1 MTDGWR
7 DRPPAITRSGKAI
20 TMRLPEITNRIVD
33 VPVRVL
39 RAVFGGVGQLLLVAD
54 RLRSEEPGA
63 GQPGAHRPKED
74 PRASRSGRA
83 APAAAGSGQVAAQP
97 RWRSLDSTGNVRL
110 LTAED
115 VTDTP
120 ARVSAEAASAD
131 RAHPADPADR
141 AHPADPAHPADSA
154 ADPADAT
161 DGLPLPGYDRF
172 SVPSLRAR
180 LRTLDATQLDSLI
193 EYEKAHA
200 GRDEVVTMFERR
212 IVKLGRGA
220 T

>member
-1 MTDGWR
+1 
-7 DRPPAITRSGKAI
+7 
-20 TMRLPEITNRIVD
+20 MRLPEITNRIVD

-63 GQPGAHRPKED
+63 DQPGDHQPKEE

-120 ARVSAEAASAD
+120 ARVSAAAASAD

-141 AHPADPAHPADSA
+141 AHPADSA

>member
-1 MTDGWR
+1 M
-7 DRPPAITRSGKAI
+7 

-63 GQPGAHRPKED
+63 DQRGDHQPKEEA
-74 PRASRSGRA
+74 RASRSGRA

-120 ARVSAEAASAD
+120 ARVSAAAASAD

-141 AHPADPAHPADSA
+141 AHPADSA

>member
-63 GQPGAHRPKED
+63 GQPGANHPKED
-74 PRASRSGRA
+74 PRPSRSGRA
-83 APAAAGSGQVAAQP
+83 APAAAGSGQAAAQP

-120 ARVSAEAASAD
+120 ARVSAAAAS
-131 RAHPADPADR
+131 ADR

-161 DGLPLPGYDRF
+161 DGLPLPGYDRL

>member
-1 MTDGWR
+1 
-7 DRPPAITRSGKAI
+7 
-20 TMRLPEITNRIVD
+20 MRLPEITNRIVD

-54 RLRSEEPGA
+54 RLRSDEPVADQPGTDQPKEEPV
-63 GQPGAHRPKED
+63 
-74 PRASRSGRA
+74 ASRSGGA
-83 APAAAGSGQVAAQP
+83 APAAAGASQAAAQP

-120 ARVSAEAASAD
+120 ARVSVPAAPAE
-131 RAHPADPADR
+131 PADPAD
-141 AHPADPAHPADSA
+141 PADSA
-154 ADPADAT
+154 ADAA
-161 DGLPLPGYDRF
+161 DGLPLPGYDRL

-180 LRTLDATQLDSLI
+180 LRTLDVTQLGSLI